1 MTLLT
6 IAQGVARNA
15 SLELPDT
22 VQSADDPDAVKI
34 VGFINE
40 TGQEL
45 ARRFDWSVLR
55 KTHLIEGTGF
65 DVKFPLP
72 ADYSRMTQGMS
83 VAYGVNAVRGG
94 VSDDEWFSLDP
105 AEGTPRYFKLFGGSI
120 SLYPYPPEGQ
130 PVRVSYISKH
140 WTADADT
147 FLESDND
154 KPLID
159 ETLLERGAI
168 WRMRRHIGQDYQDY
182 LAEFEAILADMA
194 RADRAERL
202 P

>member
-72 ADYSRMTQGMS
+72 VENLNFAHPQ
-83 VAYGVNAVRGG
+83 
-94 VSDDEWFSLDP
+94 
-105 AEGTPRYFKLFGGSI
+105 
-120 SLYPYPPEGQ
+120 
-130 PVRVSYISKH
+130 
-140 WTADADT
+140 
-147 FLESDND
+147 
-154 KPLID
+154 
-159 ETLLERGAI
+159 
-168 WRMRRHIGQDYQDY
+168 QDS
-182 LAEFEAILADMA
+182 
-194 RADRAERL
+194 
-202 P
+202 

>member
-72 ADYSRMTQGMS
+72 ADYSRMTQGMA

-94 VSDDEWFSLDP
+94 VSDDEWFSLEP
-105 AEGTPRYFKLFGGSI
+105 AEGAPRYFKLFGASI
-120 SLYPYPPEGQ
+120 GFYPYPPEGQ
-130 PVRVSYISKH
+130 PVRLSYISKH
-140 WTADADT
+140 WTADGDT
-147 FLESDND
+147 FLESDSD
-154 KPLID
+154 IPLID